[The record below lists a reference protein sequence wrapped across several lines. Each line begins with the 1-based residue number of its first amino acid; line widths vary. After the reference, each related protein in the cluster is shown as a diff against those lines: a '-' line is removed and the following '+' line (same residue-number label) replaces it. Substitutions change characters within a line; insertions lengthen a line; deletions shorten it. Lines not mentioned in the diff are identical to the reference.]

1 MNKILIQV
9 YSIVLITFGLLT
21 NTIGQND
28 KVDYLSPKDYIIA
41 GIVVDGIRNL
51 DHNQIISKSGLIR
64 GNKISIPGDDI
75 TQAIQK
81 LWKEKLFSDIQIFVE
96 KTQGE
101 NVFLVIKLK
110 ERARLSRYSFKGISK
125 SHADDLREGLDLY
138 SGKLVTED
146 EIFRI
151 KQTSRGYY
159 IEKGFLRPE
168 VQVVTKLDTLVNNS
182 VMMKI
187 IIKKGDRFRINKI
200 TFEGNDNMKS
210 SKLKRQMKKTKE
222 KHWWKLFWRSKFIK
236 SLYKTDKNS
245 IIAKYKDNAYR
256 DAIITS
262 DTIYD
267 YDDKSININMKI
279 NEGNKYYIRSINW
292 TGNLKYR
299 SGYLDT
305 ILGIKSGDEY
315 NQSVLDAR
323 LYMNPGGTDVSS
335 LYMDDGYLFFQITP
349 IERQV
354 ENDSVDLEFRIYEGK
369 QARIKNI
376 TVTGNTKTSD
386 HVIIRDLYTKP
397 GDLFSRDAV
406 IRSQRELSQK
416 GYFDPEQL
424 NVNPKPNPADGTVDI
439 EYVVAEKPSD
449 QIELSGGWGAGQL
462 VGTLGVSFNN
472 FSIKNTFKK
481 GAWSPLPS
489 GDGQR
494 LSIRAQSNGYQYQSY
509 NVSFTEPWLGGK
521 KPNAL
526 SVSAYHTIQ
535 AYDRKYVQDSD
546 GKAARDSDGNKVLTA
561 DRRILKMSGVSIGLG
576 RRLTWPDDYF
586 SIYHEI
592 GYQYFDLNNFSNV
605 FSFSD
610 GYVNNLFYQF
620 SLSRSSIDQPLYPRT
635 GASFKFSVK
644 LTPPYSLLSP
654 DKDYASLDDQ
664 DKYRWIEYNKFKF
677 TSSWFTPLSKD
688 KKLVVNAR
696 LGFGF
701 LNGWNKDVG
710 APPFERFYLGGSGL
724 TGYSLAAQEIIAL
737 RGYDDKT
744 ISPTFGGSI
753 ISKYTVELRYPIS
766 LNPQATIYVLGFTE
780 AGNTWNDYK
789 KYNPFIVKRSAG
801 LGVRIFL
808 PMFGLMGLDYGFGFD
823 QLDSDASG
831 ESVTNAEIQAKGYRG
846 QFHFTIGANLGE
858 L

>member
-1 MNKILIQV
+1 MNKLIRL
-9 YSIVLITFGLLT
+9 YITLGFLFSVFISA
-21 NTIGQND
+21 IGQG
-28 KVDYLSPKDYIIA
+28 KAVDYSTPKEYIIA

-64 GNKISIPGDDI
+64 GNKIKIPGDDI

-81 LWKEKLFSDIQIFVE
+81 LWKEKLFSDIQIYVE

-101 NVFLVIKLK
+101 NAFLVIKLE
-110 ERARLSRYSFKGISK
+110 ERSRLSRYSFKGISK
-125 SHADDLREGLDLY
+125 SNADDLRETIDLY
-138 SGKLVTED
+138 AGKLVTED

-151 KQTSRGYY
+151 KQISRGFY

-168 VQVVTKLDTLVNNS
+168 VKVITKPDTLVNNS

-187 IIKKGDRFRINKI
+187 IIDKGERFKINKI
-200 TFEGNDNMKS
+200 TFEGNENLTSK
-210 SKLKRQMKKTKE
+210 KLKRQMKKTKE
-222 KHWWKLFWRSKFIK
+222 KKWWKIFWRSKYIS
-236 SLYKTDKNS
+236 SLYKADKQK
-245 IIAKYKDNAYR
+245 ILAKYKDNAFR
-256 DAIITS
+256 DAEITF

-267 YDDKSININMKI
+267 FDEKNINIDIKI
-279 NEGNKYYIRSINW
+279 NEGNKYFIRSIDW

-299 SGYLDT
+299 SGFLDT
-305 ILGIKSGDEY
+305 ILGIKPGDEY

-335 LYMDDGYLFFQITP
+335 LYMDDGYLFFQVTP
-349 IERQV
+349 IEKNV

-472 FSIKNTFKK
+472 FAIKNTFKK
-481 GAWSPLPS
+481 GAWNPLPA

-494 LSIRAQSNGYQYQSY
+494 LSIRAQSNGFRFQSY
-509 NVSFTEPWLGGK
+509 NFSFTEPWLGGK

-526 SVSAYHTIQ
+526 SVSAYHSVQ
-535 AYDRKYVQDSD
+535 AYDRKYVQGSD
-546 GKAARDSDGNKVLTA
+546 GRALRDADGNKILTA
-561 DRRILKMSGVSIGLG
+561 NRRILKMTGASIGLG

-586 SIYHEI
+586 SVYHEL

-610 GYVNNLFYQF
+610 GYVNNIFYQF

-644 LTPPYSLLSP
+644 VTPPFSLLGP
-654 DKDYASLDDQ
+654 DKDYAELDDQ
-664 DKYRWIEYNKFKF
+664 AKYRWIEYNKFKF
-677 TSSWFTPLSKD
+677 TSSWFAPLSKD
-688 KKLVVNAR
+688 KKLVLNAR
-696 LGFGF
+696 MGFGF
-701 LNGWNKDVG
+701 LNGWNKEIG

-724 TGYSLAAQEIIAL
+724 TGFQLAAQEIIAL
-737 RGYDDKT
+737 RGYDDGNV
-744 ISPTFGGSI
+744 SPTVGGSI
-753 ISKYTVELRYPIS
+753 ISKYTLELRYPVS

-789 KYNPFIVKRSAG
+789 KYNPFAVKRSAG

-808 PMFGLMGLDYGFGFD
+808 PMFGLMGLDYGWGFD
-823 QLDSDASG
+823 QVDAGAKG
-831 ESVTNAEIQAKGYRG
+831 EAVHNAELQAKGYRG

>member
-1 MNKILIQV
+1 MKIKIIQ
-9 YSIVLITFGLLT
+9 INLLLF
-21 NTIGQND
+21 IILFFALKGFSQD
-28 KVDYLSPKDYIIA
+28 KKVDYLSPKDYIVA

-64 GNKISIPGDDI
+64 GNKITIPGDDI

-81 LWKEKLFSDIQIFVE
+81 LWKEKLFSDIQIYAE
-96 KTQGE
+96 KIQGE
-101 NVFLVIKLK
+101 NVFLVIKLQ

-125 SHADDLREGLDLY
+125 SHADDLRENIDLY

-151 KQTSRGYY
+151 KQISRGYY
-159 IEKGFLRPE
+159 VDKGYLRPE
-168 VQVVTKLDTLVNNS
+168 VKIATKPDTLVNNS

-187 IIKKGDRFRINKI
+187 TIDKGERFRINQI
-200 TFEGNDNMKS
+200 SFEGNDNLKS

-222 KHWWKLFWRSKFIK
+222 KHWYKLFWRSKFIT
-236 SLYKTDKNS
+236 SLYETDKQK
-245 IIAKYKDNAYR
+245 IIAKYKENAYR
-256 DAIITS
+256 DAEIVF

-267 YDDKSININMKI
+267 HDEKNININIKI
-279 NEGNKYYIRSINW
+279 NEGGKYYIRSVAW

-305 ILGIKSGDEY
+305 ILGVKPGDEY

-349 IERQV
+349 VEKQV
-354 ENDSVDLEFRIYEGK
+354 EGDSVDLEFRIYEGK

-376 TVTGNTKTSD
+376 SVTGNTKTSD

-472 FSIKNTFKK
+472 FALRNTFKK
-481 GAWSPLPS
+481 GAWNPLPA

-494 LSIRAQSNGYQYQSY
+494 LSVRAQSNGFQFQSY
-509 NVSFTEPWLGGK
+509 NLSFTEPWLGGK

-526 SVSAYHTIQ
+526 SVSAYHSVQ
-535 AYDRKYVQDSD
+535 AFDRKFLLDQ
-546 GKAARDSDGNKVLTA
+546 RDSEGNRILTPN
-561 DRRILKMSGVSIGLG
+561 RRILKMTGTSVGLG
-576 RRLTWPDDYF
+576 RRLNWPDDYF
-586 SIYHEI
+586 SVYHEI

-635 GASFKFSVK
+635 GASFQFSAK
-644 LTPPYSLLSP
+644 LTAPYSLIGANRQ
-654 DKDYASLDDQ
+654 KDYSTLEDQ

-688 KKLVVNAR
+688 KKLVLNAR

-724 TGYSLAAQEIIAL
+724 TGFQLAAQEIIAL
-737 RGYDDKT
+737 RGYDDRT
-744 ISPTFGGSI
+744 ISPEFGGSI
-753 ISKYTVELRYPIS
+753 ISKYTLEVRYPVS
-766 LNPQATIYVLGFTE
+766 LNPQATIYILGFTE

-789 KYNPFIVKRSAG
+789 KYNPFTVKRSAG

-823 QLDSDASG
+823 QLDSGAQG
-831 ESVTNAEIQAKGYRG
+831 EAVHNAELQARGYRG